1 MPGPSGRSSQIYLG
15 QQVRTLPLEPNVR
28 EDKMI
33 DALELEWK
41 ISGLVPSK
49 IENDCIYYN
58 RHIDTNYS
66 KRVFGSSQLGLHS
79 TTLEPTKQFH
89 QALHS
94 ELKKHFNL
102 HIKSF
107 PYSIP
112 VEDFG
117 EHPVKLKL
125 RLIENKFL
133 VVSIQLKCLKNSLSV
148 SDTIKLQKISSHPIL
163 ESIIRFCFNVHH
175 SPEPSQTIVKG
186 WQCKPLVKFTSTI
199 TPLDDSSLVGIVTR
213 HENLDQR
220 AITEMLEKNTSLNFN
235 SDKLLID
242 KQGVVFL
249 LASSDKESQR
259 NRFNRIS
266 ALYEYAVYIKAIED
280 IQAESNTELEKEL
293 QPYLERI
300 NTVLNAEVLLQS
312 VSAKRGWEL
321 LKKEMNLKSFSLL
334 TTELEHNEDKKTF
347 YNSPTIKN
355 VTAVVGL
362 IGGVAAII
370 ATIIKLSS
378 ETNVP

>member
-1 MPGPSGRSSQIYLG
+1 LNPALG
-15 QQVRTLPLEPNVR
+15 TQCEN
-28 EDKMI
+28 EMI

-41 ISGLVPSK
+41 IAGLLPSS
-49 IENDCIYYN
+49 IANDCIYYN
-58 RHIDTNYS
+58 HHEDNNYS
-66 KRVFGSSQLGLHS
+66 KRVFGNSQLGLLS

-94 ELKKHFNL
+94 ELKQYFNL
-102 HIKSF
+102 NIKRL

-112 VEDFG
+112 VEGFG
-117 EHPVKLKL
+117 EHAVKLKL
-125 RLIENKFL
+125 RLFENRFL
-133 VVSIQLKCLKNSLSV
+133 VVSIQLKCLKNDLSV

-175 SPEPSQTIVKG
+175 SPKASQMIVKG
-186 WQCKPLVKFTSTI
+186 WQCKPLVKLISANK
-199 TPLDDSSLVGIVTR
+199 PLDDLSLVGIVTR

-220 AITEMLEKNTSLNFN
+220 AITEMLDKNTSLNFN

-266 ALYEYAVYIKAIED
+266 ALFEYAVYIKAIED
-280 IQAESNTELEKEL
+280 IQAESNDVLEKEL
-293 QPYLERI
+293 QPNLERI
-300 NTVLNAEVLLQS
+300 NKVLNADILLQS

-321 LKKEMNLKSFSLL
+321 LKKEMNLNIFSLL
-334 TTELEHNEDKKTF
+334 TKKNECNENTKPF
-347 YNSPTIKN
+347 YKN
-355 VTAVVGL
+355 YAFMAVTASVGL
-362 IGGVAAII
+362 IAAIVGVI
-370 ATIIKLSS
+370 ASVVKLFSG
-378 ETNVP
+378 TNIP